1 MSTGINI
8 PLRDLRS
15 IRLFLCI
22 TSIVLISLG
31 CRDSDSMHE
40 DPKVVDKKTFF
51 LNDRLEVAVASFAVS
66 NREDIDQMLLGDIS
80 DPEIY
85 KNNSLHGLTFIA
97 PGREVDPKR
106 DYKDGVIDGRLDVDI
121 VRILYIKPWNSVE
134 HQLATNASKNAKIQW
149 ENLKSWNDAL
159 KEKNAETIYG
169 MECLRDSK
177 KVRGWRR
184 VDCLAQRKSN
194 EWMLI
199 RFSEIYEG
207 GAPNPI
213 MHAQYYSE
221 AYGGV
226 EVSWISSSW
235 NLHQWKSIDQKL
247 WKLVDQSNKIK

>member
-1 MSTGINI
+1 MS
-8 PLRDLRS
+8 LRCLRS
-15 IRLFLCI
+15 VRLFLCI

-31 CRDSDSMHE
+31 CKDSDDMHE
-40 DPKVVDKKTFF
+40 DTMAVGKKTFL

-66 NREDIDQMLLGDIS
+66 NKEDMDQMLLGDIS
-80 DPEIY
+80 NPGIY

-106 DYKDGVIDGRLDVDI
+106 DYKYGVIDGRLDVDI
-121 VRILYIKPWNSVE
+121 VRVLYIKSWSSVE
-134 HQLATNASKNAKIQW
+134 HQRATGASKNAKIQW
-149 ENLKSWNDAL
+149 ENLKSWSDSF
-159 KEKNAETIYG
+159 KEKNAETVYG

-177 KVRGWRR
+177 KVPGWRR
-184 VDCLAQRKSN
+184 MDCLAQRKSN

-199 RFSEIYEG
+199 RVSEIYEG

-213 MHAQYYSE
+213 MHAKYYSE

-235 NLHQWKSIDQKL
+235 NLHQWQEIDQKL
-247 WKLVDQSNKIK
+247 WKLVDQSNMIN

>member
-1 MSTGINI
+1 MSIGINMS
-8 PLRDLRS
+8 LRGLRS

-31 CRDSDSMHE
+31 CKNSDGMHE
-40 DPKVVDKKTFF
+40 DTKAVDKKAFF
-51 LNDRLEVAVASFAVS
+51 LNDRLEVVVASFAVS
-66 NREDIDQMLLGDIS
+66 NKDDIDQMLLGDIS
-80 DPEIY
+80 APGFY
-85 KNNSLHGLTFIA
+85 GNNSLHGLTFIA

-106 DYKDGVIDGRLDVDI
+106 DYKNGVIDGKLDVDI
-121 VRILYIKPWNSVE
+121 VRVLYIKPWNSVE
-134 HQLATNASKNAKIQW
+134 HQRATDAGKNAKIQW
-149 ENLKSWNDAL
+149 ENLKYWNDSL

-184 VDCLAQRKSN
+184 IDCLAQRNSN

-199 RFSEIYEG
+199 RASEIYEG

-226 EVSWISSSW
+226 EMSWISSSW

-247 WKLVDQSNKIK
+247 WMLIDQSNKIK